1 MRPQINCHC
10 LSAIPATEKRRPA
23 TMWCQFCPFKQ
34 NQKEQWYQCLRPYE
48 SPALC
53 IDLYFQHFPVSI
65 GIALEHSDNSDSYDE
80 SHTERNKSK
89 QYGQ

>member
-1 MRPQINCHC
+1 MRPQINGHY
-10 LSAIPATEKRRPA
+10 LSAIPAAEKKKTP
-23 TMWCQFCPFKQ
+23 TMRCQFCLSKQ
-34 NQKEQWYQCLRPYE
+34 NQKEQWYQCLRSYE

-65 GIALEHSDNSDSYDE
+65 GISLEHSDDSDFYDE
-80 SHTERNKSK
+80 SYIEKNNSK